1 MKRRLTFLVAFLV
14 VLAAVIG
21 PVVYMQKVF
30 GSDQQNRA
38 VSVVDTSSVRHN
50 DAAGQDQP
58 AAGAGQDSPALDKG
72 LPDNEAKQG
81 DSLTQQ
87 QAAVSDA
94 SSPESAPLAPSG
106 DVSAVVVPAVSP
118 AEEGCPVWI
127 AVVGKNGE
135 QLYKAGQVY
144 IKKDNKWGITALGA
158 QEATSISYVTSPVW
172 PDFVYSISGQA
183 NSGVSGW
190 MYSVNGDVPMHMAD
204 KHPVKAGDRVIWWYS
219 NSMEQPQPRWDDLIK

>member
-30 GSDQQNRA
+30 GSDRQNRA
-38 VSVVDTSSVRHN
+38 VSSVDPASEIQNNT
-50 DAAGQDQP
+50 AGQDQP
-58 AAGAGQDSPALDKG
+58 PAGAGQNSTGLDKG
-72 LPDNEAKQG
+72 LPDTEAKQG
-81 DSLTQQ
+81 DPVTQQ
-87 QAAVSDA
+87 QSALSGAASPASASGDAAAVN
-94 SSPESAPLAPSG
+94 APAIPP
-106 DVSAVVVPAVSP
+106 DD
-118 AEEGCPVWI
+118 GCPVGI

-135 QLYKAGQVY
+135 QLYKAGQVF

-158 QEATSISYVTSPVW
+158 LEAAGISYVTSPAW

-204 KHPVKAGDRVIWWYS
+204 RHPVKAGDRVIWWYS
-219 NSMEQPQPRWDDLIK
+219 NSMEQPQPHWDDLIK

>member
-1 MKRRLTFLVAFLV
+1 MKRRLTFLVALLV

-30 GSDQQNRA
+30 GSDRQSRA
-38 VSVVDTSSVRHN
+38 VSGADTAYETQN
-50 DAAGQDQP
+50 NAAGQEQP
-58 AAGAGQDSPALDKG
+58 AAGAGQNSPGLDKG
-72 LPDNEAKQG
+72 LTDTEAKQG
-81 DSLTQQ
+81 DPVTQQ
-87 QAAVSDA
+87 QAAVSGAA
-94 SSPESAPLAPSG
+94 SQESASLAPSCEAA
-106 DVSAVVVPAVSP
+106 AVNAPAVSP
-118 AEEGCPVWI
+118 AEEGCPVWL

-135 QLYKAGQVY
+135 QLYKAGQVF
-144 IKKDNKWGITALGA
+144 IKKDNKWGINALGA
-158 QEATSISYVTSPVW
+158 LEAAGISYVTSPVW

-204 KHPVKAGDRVIWWYS
+204 RHPVKAGDRVIWWYS